1 MAEFC
6 VKCWNELNGTKNSES
21 DFILSEDL
29 DLCEGCGELKNV
41 IIKEREFT
49 FSETVK
55 DIIKFIKK
63 KVNHLTG

>member
-6 VKCWNELNGTKNSES
+6 VECWNELNGKKYRES

-29 DLCEGCGELKNV
+29 DLCEGCRELKNV

-63 KVNHLTG
+63 KINHLKG